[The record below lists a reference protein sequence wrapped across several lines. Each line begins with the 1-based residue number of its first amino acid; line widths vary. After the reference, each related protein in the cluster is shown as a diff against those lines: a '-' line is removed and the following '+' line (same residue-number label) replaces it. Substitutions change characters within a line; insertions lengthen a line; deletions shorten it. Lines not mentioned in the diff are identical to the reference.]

1 MVKQSESVAHAELVA
16 EADTTKHS
24 HPGGGGGGLV
34 NKTGTI
40 TTSSGAGSVTFNTP
54 YPDTNYA
61 IMLTAEKGSDS
72 VIANWVTKTVNGFTI
87 TTETDRGGVANC
99 IVFWM
104 TAPYS
109 NP

>member
-1 MVKQSESVAHAELVA
+1 MVKQEETAGHSELVA
-16 EADTTKHS
+16 GGTTSLHS
-24 HPGGGGGGLV
+24 HLGGGGGGLV
-34 NKTGTI
+34 DKTGTI
-40 TTSSGAGSVTFNTP
+40 TTSGGSGSVTFNTP
-54 YPDTNYA
+54 YADTNYA
-61 IMLTAEKGSDS
+61 IMLTAEKGADS

-87 TTETDRGGVANC
+87 TTESDRGGVAAC